1 MDGYDDRHHED
12 ADDMHEAEIM
22 SRFKARSRTNVA
34 EPQVKPK
41 VTKPKDFLGEE
52 KNIAV
57 EHVSHLQYCFS
68 SATLFFPVLYP
79 RGRQIRS
86 VYF

>member
-22 SRFKARSRTNVA
+22 SRFKARSRTNVT

-52 KNIAV
+52 KK
-57 EHVSHLQYCFS
+57 YC
-68 SATLFFPVLYP
+68 
-79 RGRQIRS
+79 G
-86 VYF
+86 